1 VTRGNTRLVRPLS
14 LSLIWSMKTHARH
27 NPILDQKLRTEVAK
41 IGRPLVVADA
51 EEETNRAAL
60 RSEQKLRGNELRIYS
75 RWIGTAEEL
84 QLGREGDAASHLVG
98 TWRSRRVL
106 AGRGGRDRPL
116 IFFVRG
122 RAG

>member
-1 VTRGNTRLVRPLS
+1 
-14 LSLIWSMKTHARH
+14 MKTHARH

-75 RWIGTAEEL
+75 RWIGTAEEEL
-84 QLGREGDAASHLVG
+84 QLGREGDAASHLAGGG
-98 TWRSRRVL
+98 TCLPGDRDECWL
-106 AGRGGRDRPL
+106 AGGGRATGIRL
-116 IFFVRG
+116 
-122 RAG
+122 